1 MEHQMTNMEL
11 WKELWDYLD
20 AYSQK
25 CKWQSRPTVLEI
37 LRDTPVK
44 TAQDARELYKEWLLE
59 KYKDEEKDE
68 SEEE

>member
-1 MEHQMTNMEL
+1 MEHQMTNREL

-25 CKWQSRPTVLEI
+25 YKHQSRPTILEI

-44 TAQDARELYKEWLLE
+44 TAQDARDLHKEWLLE
-59 KYKDEEKDE
+59 KYKDEEKNE
-68 SEEE
+68 NEEE

>member
-1 MEHQMTNMEL
+1 MTN
-11 WKELWDYLD
+11 KELWDYLD